1 MLVAVLHLVVLAV
14 LIRAFAPQLGSAVL
28 RPVTAAYDIPLPPPP
43 SPPVPVQTQA
53 PSRDTPAPAGKRAT
67 PREVTVPAAPI
78 TLTRKAAPPLA
89 GEGADSSAGAAA
101 AGTGTGAGGEGA
113 GQGGGL
119 AEKAVKIAGD
129 IVSARDYPRKTRNLR
144 LGGSVT
150 IVLTVG
156 IDGQVSGCRVIR
168 PSRDPE
174 ADRITCRLASERF
187 RFRPARDAAGRPI
200 ASDYGWQQ
208 RWFSPGSE

>member
-1 MLVAVLHLVVLAV
+1 MLVAILHLVVLAV

-43 SPPVPVQTQA
+43 STPAPVQTQA
-53 PSRDTPAPAGKRAT
+53 PSRGTPAPAGKRAT
-67 PREVTVPAAPI
+67 PREVTAPAAPI

-89 GEGADSSAGAAA
+89 GEAADNSAGAAA

-113 GQGGGL
+113 GSGGGV

-129 IVSARDYPRKTRNLR
+129 IVSTRDYPRKTRNLR

-150 IVLTVG
+150 IVLAVG
-156 IDGQVSGCRVIR
+156 VDGRVSGCRVLR

-174 ADRITCRLASERF
+174 ADRITCRLATERF